1 MTGVQ
6 TCALP
11 IYKCQTLEN
20 GLTIIGEEI
29 PYLKSISLGIWVK
42 AGSIIET
49 KENSGVSH
57 FIEHMLFKGTKNR
70 SSKELAREI
79 DNLGGILNAFTSKE
93 CTCFYVKLLD
103 EHIDIGIDVLSDM
116 ILNSCFDK
124 KDIEKEKSVILEEL
138 KMYEDSPDDLS
149 YDLLLE
155 NIYKDH
161 SLGMNILGDRNT
173 LKNFKRENIL
183 DYYNKYYVPNNS
195 VISIC
200 GNFNFEEIVE
210 KIKDKFKTWEAK
222 EASINT
228 TEPKFNPCIIKKNK
242 DIKQVNLAINLK
254 AIPMINDREVYALSV
269 VNNVFGGSIS
279 SRLFQKIREEKGLV
293 YSIYSSQTL
302 YQECGELGI
311 FASTS
316 NENVE
321 EVYKLILDEIDLI
334 RNEYI
339 SLQEI
344 HESKEQ
350 LKGSYMLDRE
360 STSSRMMSNG
370 KNLLMRNKV
379 DDEQDIIDYINNV
392 EYQDVVEIIE
402 KVFNKENIGV
412 CIVGKDVENISL

>member
-1 MTGVQ
+1 M
-6 TCALP
+6 
-11 IYKCQTLEN
+11 YKCQTLEN

-103 EHIDIGIDVLSDM
+103 EHIDIGIEVLSDM

-293 YSIYSSQTL
+293 YSILHKL
-302 YQECGELGI
+302 YI
-311 FASTS
+311 K
-316 NENVE
+316 NVE
-321 EVYKLILDEIDLI
+321 
-334 RNEYI
+334 NWEY
-339 SLQEI
+339 L
-344 HESKEQ
+344 
-350 LKGSYMLDRE
+350 LVLVM
-360 STSSRMMSNG
+360 RM
-370 KNLLMRNKV
+370 
-379 DDEQDIIDYINNV
+379 
-392 EYQDVVEIIE
+392 
-402 KVFNKENIGV
+402 
-412 CIVGKDVENISL
+412 

>member
-1 MTGVQ
+1 
-6 TCALP
+6 
-11 IYKCQTLEN
+11 
-20 GLTIIGEEI
+20 
-29 PYLKSISLGIWVK
+29 
-42 AGSIIET
+42 
-49 KENSGVSH
+49 
-57 FIEHMLFKGTKNR
+57 
-70 SSKELAREI
+70 
-79 DNLGGILNAFTSKE
+79 
-93 CTCFYVKLLD
+93 
-103 EHIDIGIDVLSDM
+103 
-116 ILNSCFDK
+116 
-124 KDIEKEKSVILEEL
+124 
-138 KMYEDSPDDLS
+138 
-149 YDLLLE
+149 
-155 NIYKDH
+155 
-161 SLGMNILGDRNT
+161 
-173 LKNFKRENIL
+173 
-183 DYYNKYYVPNNS
+183 
-195 VISIC
+195 
-200 GNFNFEEIVE
+200 
-210 KIKDKFKTWEAK
+210 
-222 EASINT
+222 
-228 TEPKFNPCIIKKNK
+228 
-242 DIKQVNLAINLK
+242 
-254 AIPMINDREVYALSV
+254 MINDREVYALSV

-402 KVFNKENIGV
+402 RVFNKENIGV